1 MPLSN
6 QPPKSLLQTNTS
18 LRRQVRGGTTG
29 IRETRT
35 YEEGMWRI
43 NNLEILAMKFAFQT
57 FLKDQN
63 LTSYSN
69 GKNNSFDLPKK
80 WGMQRIKK

>member
-1 MPLSN
+1 M
-6 QPPKSLLQTNTS
+6 
-18 LRRQVRGGTTG
+18 RGDTTG

-35 YEEGMWRI
+35 YEERMWRI

-69 GKNNSFDLPKK
+69 GKNDSFDLPKK